1 MRGHKRWRRVGRQL
15 PLTLG
20 SRPLCSSEFPL
31 TRRYV
36 CGLCVYVLIIIII
49 IIIFSSPILS
59 YRSFLVVLFCVWS
72 RCRCGAHRFVMV
84 VSTCVVSSSLA
95 LPILFWRPWALWGD
109 FFWLGTGRIG
119 LAHLGTMELLRI
131 QKSSN
136 ISDAWFVIF
145 FRCLDVVA
153 SICCVVLPL
162 WVFLRILHCPHVLAL
177 LGDCL
182 MVGT

>member
-1 MRGHKRWRRVGRQL
+1 MRGPKRWRRVGRQL

-36 CGLCVYVLIIIII
+36 CGLCVSVLIIVF
-49 IIIFSSPILS
+49 FSSPILF

-72 RCRCGAHRFVMV
+72 RSRCGAHRFVMV

-95 LPILFWRPWALWGD
+95 LPILFGAL
-109 FFWLGTGRIG
+109 GRFGGISSGLRGHGGLRKPIG
-119 LAHLGTMELLRI
+119 HHGISAYTEELEHFRCL
-131 QKSSN
+131 
-136 ISDAWFVIF
+136 VCYL

-162 WVFLRILHCPHVLAL
+162 WVFLRILHYPHVLAL